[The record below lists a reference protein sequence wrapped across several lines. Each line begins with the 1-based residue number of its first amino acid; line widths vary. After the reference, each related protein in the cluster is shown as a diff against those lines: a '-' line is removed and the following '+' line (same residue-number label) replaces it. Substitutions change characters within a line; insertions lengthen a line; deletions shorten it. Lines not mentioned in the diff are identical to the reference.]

1 MVGAAGEGRGGGEPG
16 GVGQEPLSFQNLAE
30 ADTNA
35 RRLSEVQYKAL
46 FGEIAATASPLGA
59 RMMAAGCAKCA
70 GSFLAAVPMTPAF
83 EVQSSTFMYSLR
95 RYNGLQPVPTPH
107 THLCG
112 NRGEM
117 RFAGEDSGH
126 LYNCPCLGGN
136 IFPHNAVR
144 DTLAHAIHQCGAASA
159 VPRTEV
165 LIPTPGAPG
174 GQWKADAMFVDDVTG
189 MTYVIDA
196 SIVNID
202 SNTSQRR
209 GGGAEGAEA
218 ALRQCE
224 ADKRG
229 LPIGLQIQ
237 NELGSNTTF
246 VPFVMSSA
254 GGFGPAARTFL
265 KYLYKTSRERGRW
278 LMASG
283 QPQVQASWNTLYAST
298 YWDMRLSMACTATPA
313 EVVGRLVVR
322 DINLNMETDGSRQP
336 LRNPNITAHGRL
348 GTERVAVGDGEFEV
362 VEHGVLTSGPVGV
375 E

>member
-1 MVGAAGEGRGGGEPG
+1 MLV
-16 GVGQEPLSFQNLAE
+16 
-30 ADTNA
+30 
-35 RRLSEVQYKAL
+35 
-46 FGEIAATASPLGA
+46 
-59 RMMAAGCAKCA
+59 M
-70 GSFLAAVPMTPAF
+70 
-83 EVQSSTFMYSLR
+83 
-95 RYNGLQPVPTPH
+95 
-107 THLCG
+107 
-112 NRGEM
+112 
-117 RFAGEDSGH
+117 
-126 LYNCPCLGGN
+126 
-136 IFPHNAVR
+136 
-144 DTLAHAIHQCGAASA
+144 
-159 VPRTEV
+159 
-165 LIPTPGAPG
+165 
-174 GQWKADAMFVDDVTG
+174 G

-298 YWDMRLSMACTATPA
+298 YWDMRLSMACTATSA

-322 DINLNMETDGSRQP
+322 DINQNMETDGSRQP
-336 LRNPNITAHGRL
+336 LRNPNIPAYGRL
-348 GTERVAVGDGEFEV
+348 GTERVAVGDGKF
-362 VEHGVLTSGPVGV
+362 
-375 E
+375 